1 NKERAVAK
9 KPVKSLVQLLK
20 DLLLFGL
27 TLFGIGGVIF
37 KFIMPEGWL
46 AAFIDH
52 VWNENPGYTL
62 GIVALLALIFI
73 PAKNWFDNLS
83 FKDSLGNLITYAW
96 VLTGLYFAV
105 RLFMT
110 GAI

>member
-1 NKERAVAK
+1 MAK
-9 KPVKSLVQLLK
+9 NLVKTVIQLAK
-20 DLLLFGL
+20 DLVLFGL

-46 AAFIDH
+46 AAFIGH
-52 VWNENPGYTL
+52 AWNDNPGYTL
-62 GIVALLALIFI
+62 GIAALLALLFI
-73 PAKNWFDNLS
+73 PAKNWLDNLS

-105 RLFMT
+105 SLFMT